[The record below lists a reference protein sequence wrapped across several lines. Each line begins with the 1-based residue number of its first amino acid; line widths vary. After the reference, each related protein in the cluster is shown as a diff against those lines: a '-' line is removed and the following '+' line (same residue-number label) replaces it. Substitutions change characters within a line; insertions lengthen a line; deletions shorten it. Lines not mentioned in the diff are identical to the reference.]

1 MSNRVEAVTDEEGN
15 GKVEAAVVDDERKKQ
30 KQPSWLRRGGSSG
43 QIKSFAALSS
53 SLLPAFGA
61 GIDGNY
67 PAIKKYVIAPYDPRY
82 RNRPL
87 VSWISLCCQCLDVL
101 PVALISILGNRW
113 WQMFLM
119 VLVFYS
125 AWASPFELAFQ
136 QVGSGS
142 LIIFDLVVD
151 VFFAIDIVISFFV
164 AYFNSSTYLLVDD
177 RRKIAKRYLTRPW
190 FVMDVA
196 STVPFQII
204 YRVLTGKRNGGT
216 VFGIVNLLRLWRL
229 RRASK
234 LFARLEK
241 DIRFSYFWTRYV
253 KLICVTLFA
262 VHSAAC
268 VYYWMAIHHR
278 VKDHTWIG
286 SLVPDFEERSIWLGY
301 TYAMYWSI
309 TTLTTVGYGD
319 LHAWNTGEKVF
330 TIFLMLFNIGLT
342 AYLIGNMTNL
352 IVHAATRTFL
362 MRDTIQ
368 KVSRFASKHRLSDGL
383 REQMMA
389 HLQLKF
395 KTMELQQEEVIADLP
410 KAIRS
415 TIAQHLFQRTVEGT
429 YLFKGVSKEFIVQLV
444 SEMQAEYFPPKVDII
459 IENEIPTDLYIIVSG
474 AVDVLT
480 TKNGSEKFLSTL
492 GPADVAGEIGVIFNI
507 PQPFTVRSKRLSQV
521 VRISH
526 RHFMQI
532 VQPYTEDGKI
542 VFSNYIQFLK
552 ELSKDLIEEVPF
564 VPELLKQ
571 MNEHEE
577 PLEESQYLE
586 SSMPNDAGVEGP
598 PAAAMGPASCDLAK
612 RVTIHGHHPD
622 ATNKP
627 ERHAAGKLIILPDS
641 MEELLKLAER
651 TFEIAATRVVAAD
664 GAEIEEICTIREDD
678 HLFIC

>member
-1 MSNRVEAVTDEEGN
+1 MSNGEEAMAE
-15 GKVEAAVVDDERKKQ
+15 DERRKQ
-30 KQPSWLRRGGSSG
+30 KPWLIRRGWSSG

-61 GIDGNY
+61 GVDGNY
-67 PAIKKYVIAPYDPRY
+67 PDIKKYVIAPYDPRY
-82 RNRPL
+82 R
-87 VSWISLCCQCLDVL
+87 
-101 PVALISILGNRW
+101 W
-113 WQMFLM
+113 WQMFLI

-125 AWASPFELAFQ
+125 AWASPLELAFP
-136 QVGSGS
+136 QVSSGS
-142 LIIFDLVVD
+142 LLVVDLVVD
-151 VFFAIDIVISFFV
+151 VFFGVDIVVSFSV

-190 FVMDVA
+190 LVMDVA
-196 STVPFQII
+196 STIPFHII
-204 YRVLTGKRNGGT
+204 YRIITGKRNGGS
-216 VFGIVNLLRLWRL
+216 VFGVVNLLRLWRL

-262 VHSAAC
+262 VHSSAC
-268 VYYWMAIHHR
+268 VYYWMAIHYR
-278 VKDHTWIG
+278 VKEKTWIG
-286 SLVPDFEERSIWLGY
+286 SLIPDFQERSIWLGY
-301 TYAMYWSI
+301 TYAIYWSI

-342 AYLIGNMTNL
+342 AYIIGNMTNL

-362 MRDTIQ
+362 MRDTIHQ
-368 KVSRFASKHRLSDGL
+368 VSRFASKHRLPDGL
-383 REQMMA
+383 REQTMA
-389 HLQLKF
+389 HLQLRF

-415 TIAQHLFQRTVEGT
+415 TIAQHLFQRTVEAT
-429 YLFKGVSKEFIVQLV
+429 YLFKGASQEFIVQLV
-444 SEMQAEYFPPKVDII
+444 SEMKAEYFPPKVDII
-459 IENEIPTDLYIIVSG
+459 IENEIPTDLYIVVSG

-480 TKNGSEKFLSTL
+480 SKNGAEKFLSTL
-492 GPADVAGEIGVIFNI
+492 GPADLVGEIGVIFNI

-532 VQPYTEDGKI
+532 VRPYNADGKR
-542 VFSNYIQFLK
+542 VLSNFIQFLK
-552 ELSKDLIEEVPF
+552 ELSRDLIEEVAF
-564 VPELLKQ
+564 VPELLRQ
-571 MNEHEE
+571 MNEEGISEE
-577 PLEESQYLE
+577 LQGLEASMSNDQETAAQEPPTAAY
-586 SSMPNDAGVEGP
+586 SS
-598 PAAAMGPASCDLAK
+598 ASCNLDK

-622 ATNKP
+622 ETSKIG
-627 ERHAAGKLIILPDS
+627 RQVAGKLIFLPDS
-641 MEELLKLAER
+641 MEELLKVAEK
-651 TFEIAATRVVAAD
+651 TFGVEARRVLAAD
-664 GAEIEEICTIREDD
+664 GAEIEEICTIRDND

>member
-1 MSNRVEAVTDEEGN
+1 MSNREEAM
-15 GKVEAAVVDDERKKQ
+15 VDDERRKQ
-30 KQPSWLRRGGSSG
+30 KPWLIRRGWSSG

-61 GIDGNY
+61 GVDGNY
-67 PAIKKYVIAPYDPRY
+67 PDIKKYIIAPYDPRY
-82 RNRPL
+82 R
-87 VSWISLCCQCLDVL
+87 
-101 PVALISILGNRW
+101 W
-113 WQMFLM
+113 WQMFLI

-125 AWASPFELAFQ
+125 AWASPLELAFP
-136 QVGSGS
+136 QVSSGS
-142 LIIFDLVVD
+142 LLVVDLVVD
-151 VFFAIDIVISFFV
+151 VFFGVDIVVSFSV

-196 STVPFQII
+196 STIPFHII
-204 YRVLTGKRNGGT
+204 YRIITGRGNGGS
-216 VFGIVNLLRLWRL
+216 VFGVVNLLRLWRL

-262 VHSAAC
+262 VHSSAC
-268 VYYWMAIHHR
+268 VYYWMAIHYR
-278 VKDHTWIG
+278 VKEKTWIG
-286 SLVPDFEERSIWLGY
+286 SLIPDFQERSIWLGY
-301 TYAMYWSI
+301 TYAVYWSI

-362 MRDTIQ
+362 MRDTIHR
-368 KVSRFASKHRLSDGL
+368 VSRFASKHRLPDGL
-383 REQMMA
+383 REQTMA
-389 HLQLKF
+389 HLQLRF

-415 TIAQHLFQRTVEGT
+415 TIAQHLFRRTVEAT
-429 YLFKGVSKEFIVQLV
+429 YLFKGVSPEFIVQLV
-444 SEMQAEYFPPKVDII
+444 SEMKAEYFPPKVDII

-480 TKNGSEKFLSTL
+480 SKNGAEKFLSTV
-492 GPADVAGEIGVIFNI
+492 GPADLVGEIGVIFNI

-532 VQPYTEDGKI
+532 VQPYNADGKR
-542 VFSNYIQFLK
+542 VLSNFMQFLK
-552 ELSKDLIEEVPF
+552 ELSTDLIEEVAF

-571 MNEHEE
+571 MNEEGISEELQNLEASMSNDQETAAQE
-577 PLEESQYLE
+577 PLTAAY
-586 SSMPNDAGVEGP
+586 SSY
-598 PAAAMGPASCDLAK
+598 SCDLDK

-622 ATNKP
+622 ETSKIG
-627 ERHAAGKLIILPDS
+627 RHAAGKLIFLPDS
-641 MEELLKLAER
+641 MEELLKLAEK
-651 TFEIAATRVVAAD
+651 TFGMEARRVLAPD
-664 GAEIEEICTIREDD
+664 GAEIEEICTIRDND

>member
-1 MSNRVEAVTDEEGN
+1 MSNREEAMAE
-15 GKVEAAVVDDERKKQ
+15 DERRKQ
-30 KQPSWLRRGGSSG
+30 KPWLIRRGWSSG

-61 GIDGNY
+61 GVDGNY
-67 PAIKKYVIAPYDPRY
+67 PDIKKYVIAPYDPRY
-82 RNRPL
+82 R
-87 VSWISLCCQCLDVL
+87 
-101 PVALISILGNRW
+101 W
-113 WQMFLM
+113 WQMFLI

-125 AWASPFELAFQ
+125 AWASPLELAFP
-136 QVGSGS
+136 QVSSGS
-142 LIIFDLVVD
+142 LLVVDLVVD
-151 VFFAIDIVISFFV
+151 VFFGVDIVVSFSV

-196 STVPFQII
+196 STIPFHIMYRII
-204 YRVLTGKRNGGT
+204 TGKRNGGS
-216 VFGIVNLLRLWRL
+216 VFGVVNLLRLWRL

-262 VHSAAC
+262 VHSSAC
-268 VYYWMAIHHR
+268 VYYWMAIHYR
-278 VKDHTWIG
+278 VKEKTWIG
-286 SLVPDFEERSIWLGY
+286 SLIPDFQERSIWLGY
-301 TYAMYWSI
+301 TYAIYWSI

-362 MRDTIQ
+362 MRDTIHQ
-368 KVSRFASKHRLSDGL
+368 VSRFASKHRLPDGL
-383 REQMMA
+383 REQTMA
-389 HLQLKF
+389 HLQLRF

-415 TIAQHLFQRTVEGT
+415 TIAQHLFQRTVEAT
-429 YLFKGVSKEFIVQLV
+429 YLFKGASQEFIVQLV
-444 SEMQAEYFPPKVDII
+444 SEMKAEYFPPKVDII
-459 IENEIPTDLYIIVSG
+459 IENEIPADLYIIVSG

-480 TKNGSEKFLSTL
+480 SKNGAEKFLSTL
-492 GPADVAGEIGVIFNI
+492 GPADLVGEIGVIFNI

-532 VQPYTEDGKI
+532 VQPYNADGKR
-542 VFSNYIQFLK
+542 VLSNFMQFLK
-552 ELSKDLIEEVPF
+552 ELSTDLIEEVAF
-564 VPELLKQ
+564 VPELLRQ
-571 MNEHEE
+571 MNEERISEE
-577 PLEESQYLE
+577 LQHLEA
-586 SSMPNDAGVEGP
+586 SMSNDQETAAQEPP
-598 PAAAMGPASCDLAK
+598 PAGYSSTSCDLDK

-622 ATNKP
+622 EASKIG
-627 ERHAAGKLIILPDS
+627 RHAAGKLIFLPDS
-641 MEELLKLAER
+641 MEELLQLAEK
-651 TFEIAATRVVAAD
+651 TFGMEARRRVLAAD
-664 GAEIEEICTIREDD
+664 GAEIEDICTIRDND